1 MKGYTY
7 IYNMKKYRIKQISE
21 NQFIPQ
27 VCEDI
32 IDWLFGTWNG
42 VDVSEDVGCTWYS
55 EEQQNKYCITDSLE
69 KAKEVIKNYKNRFNS
84 EKGYPKYHKA

>member
-1 MKGYTY
+1 MKL
-7 IYNMKKYRIKQISE
+7 YRVKQISE

-27 VCEDI
+27 ICDEI
-32 IDWLFGTWNG
+32 IDWLLNNWDGI
-42 VDVSEDVGCTWYS
+42 DVSEDVGCTWYS

-69 KAKEVIKNYKNRFNS
+69 NAKEVIKNYRKRFNS

>member
-7 IYNMKKYRIKQISE
+7 IYNMKLYRIKQIGE

-27 VCEDI
+27 VCDEI
-32 IDWLFGTWNG
+32 IDWLFGTWDG
-42 VDVSEDVGCTWYS
+42 IDVSENIGGTWYTK
-55 EEQQNKYCITDSLE
+55 EFQDMYCTTDSLE
-69 KAKEVIKNYKNRFNS
+69 KAKEVIEKYKNRYNS

>member
-1 MKGYTY
+1 MKL
-7 IYNMKKYRIKQISE
+7 YRIKQIGK

-27 VCEDI
+27 VCDNI

-42 VDVSEDVGCTWYS
+42 IDVSEDICGTWHGEEFQDRYCT
-55 EEQQNKYCITDSLE
+55 TDSLE
-69 KAKEVIKNYKNRFNS
+69 KAKEVIENYKKRFNS

>member
-1 MKGYTY
+1 MKL
-7 IYNMKKYRIKQISE
+7 YRVKQIGE

-27 VCEDI
+27 VCDEI

-42 VDVSEDVGCTWYS
+42 IDVSEDICGTWHGEEFQDRYCT
-55 EEQQNKYCITDSLE
+55 TDSLE
-69 KAKEVIKNYKNRFNS
+69 KAKEVIENYRKRFNS